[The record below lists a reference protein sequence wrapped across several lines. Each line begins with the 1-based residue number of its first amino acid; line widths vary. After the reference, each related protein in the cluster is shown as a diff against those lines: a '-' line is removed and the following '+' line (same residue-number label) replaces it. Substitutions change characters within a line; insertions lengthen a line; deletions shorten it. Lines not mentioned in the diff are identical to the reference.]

1 LIFGKYV
8 TKIIYVCGEQI
19 NILTMKANE
28 LMIGNYVYKL
38 GKIHKLTASDIHRIS
53 IANKKNKRIV
63 EFAPIPV
70 TDELLLS
77 IPNNV
82 AILNQNKDRKFV
94 YPQTFSLSTK
104 DSFMAKL
111 DKFGNDW
118 YYRINGTGKDVK
130 LVSFHQLQN
139 LFLLISKD
147 YLDLKPAR

>member
-1 LIFGKYV
+1 MIFGKYV
-8 TKIIYVCGEQI
+8 TKIIYVCGELTNTI
-19 NILTMKANE
+19 NMNAKE

-77 IPNNV
+77 IPNDCED
-82 AILNQNKDRKFV
+82 LNEPINGKFV
-94 YPQTFSLSTK
+94 YGQTFYLSTEN
-104 DSFMAKL
+104 SFASEL
-111 DKFGNDW
+111 GKFGNDW
-118 YYRINGTGKDVK
+118 YYLINHTTNDVK

-147 YLDLKPAR
+147 YLEIKSTN